1 MAQAAAS
8 DQMYQQDGVEGGL
21 GPAKGTT
28 FIVDCQCPSCKWWK
42 SQGDKAFPD
51 EDCFSVLRF
60 GAFLCSLA
68 AARCAGVC
76 IQ

>member
-1 MAQAAAS
+1 MHIMQFAAYTEFLRAMAKTIA
-8 DQMYQQDGVEGGL
+8 MVEDAGL
-21 GPAKGTT
+21 QKGST
-28 FIVDCQCPSCKWWK
+28 VDLGIRAPS
-42 SQGDKAFPD
+42 AV
-51 EDCFSVLRF
+51 SVLRF